1 MTSNRI
7 ETIRKCL
14 DSLQNL
20 RQNVQCELVI
30 VDTGC
35 NQEMRNIIESY
46 ADQIVDFEWCNDF
59 AAARNAGLVKCSGQ
73 WFMFI
78 DDDEW
83 FIDTQAIEDFF
94 LSGEY
99 QSYGSANYIV
109 RNYGDLQGTKW
120 NDSSAGRLIRITKD
134 TKFHGKVHEIL
145 GPKSGPKKLLDSIAE
160 HYGYVF
166 KNDEERV
173 KHAYRNIVPLQEMI
187 QDEPSQMHWYMQL
200 LVEYL
205 AIQKY
210 EAALD
215 LCEKGLN
222 LLEDKEGLDALA
234 YRGAFQCCLL
244 RVYREKGDYDSV
256 IQLGNEYAKEK
267 QMLLYTRALVFY
279 EISLA
284 AESLNKQGEELD
296 ALSKYREL
304 YLKQQENNAEAWV
317 TDVLIIRDAFSEER
331 QHDAWKRGFLLACQI
346 NKRDAADYFAE
357 GYLQIDETT
366 IKYDLHEYVL
376 NNQDVTSLLCSYFK
390 DWRDDFE
397 TIIYL
402 HILDA
407 WMHENASQI
416 SCLLEKYFQVCT
428 DVFKIPNQVWKIVD
442 ENKNDVSGVLT
453 QIPGWKL
460 LKYGSAFQKFYTEA
474 DWNEAIGPIRKWCDE
489 NQILGKLI
497 RVRQDELEITW
508 GLSSEKLQNEKKFAC
523 NCIHLFS
530 GIYTEA
536 YARGCKDELPQMLR
550 HAMEIQGDDITW
562 E

>member
-35 NQEMRNIIESY
+35 NYEMRNIIESY
-46 ADQIVDFEWCNDF
+46 ADQIVEFEWCNDF

-109 RNYGDLQGTKW
+109 RNYGDFQGTKW
-120 NDSSAGRLIRITKD
+120 NDSSAGRLIQLTKD
-134 TKFHGKVHEIL
+134 TMFHGKVHEIL

-187 QDEPSQMHWYMQL
+187 QEEPNQMHWYMQL

-210 EAALD
+210 ESALD
-215 LCEKGLN
+215 LCEKGLH
-222 LLEDKEGLDALA
+222 LLEDRESLDALA

-244 RVYREKGDYDSV
+244 RVRREKGDYDGV
-256 IQLGNEYAKEK
+256 ISLGNEYAEEK
-267 QMLLYTRALVFY
+267 QMLIHTRALIMY
-279 EISLA
+279 ETSLA
-284 AESLNKQGEELD
+284 VESVNKKSEELD
-296 ALSKYREL
+296 ALRKYREL
-304 YLKQQENNAEAWV
+304 CLKQQENHSEDWV

-331 QHDAWKRGFLLACQI
+331 QHDAWKRGFLLACQ
-346 NKRDAADYFAE
+346 NNNRDAADFFAE

-366 IKYDLHEYVL
+366 IKYDLHEYVSGKKE
-376 NNQDVTSLLCSYFK
+376 VTPLLCSYFTG
-390 DWRDDFE
+390 WRDDFE

-402 HILDA
+402 HILGA
-407 WMHENASQI
+407 WMQKNTPQVKH
-416 SCLLEKYFQVCT
+416 LLEAYFQLCT
-428 DVFKIPNQVWKIVD
+428 DVFGTPDKVWRIIEESKI
-442 ENKNDVSGVLT
+442 DVSGMLA

-460 LKYGSAFQKFYTEA
+460 LKYGSVFQEFYTEA
-474 DWNEAIGPIRKWCDE
+474 DWNEVIGPIMGWCDE
-489 NQILGKLI
+489 HQILNRLI
-497 RVRQDELEITW
+497 RIRQDELEITW